1 MSILKPAIGAGSE
14 FLAMLRSH
22 ANQQY
27 TNFKILVGCEM
38 GNEDVQHAVH
48 ELQHAFPQLQ
58 IVLVDCPN
66 ASEGSNGKVEV
77 LEILASHARNP
88 VLVISDAD
96 IQVPENYLEQISQD
110 LAEPKTGLVT
120 CLFRAEPGH
129 SLASRFE
136 ALWINTEYC
145 GQILLASWLQSVR
158 FALGASIAIHS
169 ETLQDIGGF
178 KSLRKFVGEDYQLG
192 ARVAALGTKVKI
204 STLPIKS
211 QLPINENWQAS
222 WKRQLR
228 WSRTIRKQR
237 PLGHAGLF
245 FTFSTVWAG
254 ASLLCQPNRLWP
266 MAAAVFGLRTLVAA
280 SNSRVLG
287 SPFWLK
293 HLWRLP
299 LVDCLACFVWIC
311 SYFGSSVEWAERRL
325 HLGTGGRIIKTQHTH
340 ISTDDP

>member
-1 MSILKPAIGAGSE
+1 
-14 FLAMLRSH
+14 
-22 ANQQY
+22 
-27 TNFKILVGCEM
+27 M
-38 GNEDVQHAVH
+38 GNEDVQHAVQ

-192 ARVAALGTKVKI
+192 AKVAALARI
-204 STLPIKS
+204 SHQSCARCPS
-211 QLPINENWQAS
+211 
-222 WKRQLR
+222 
-228 WSRTIRKQR
+228 
-237 PLGHAGLF
+237 
-245 FTFSTVWAG
+245 
-254 ASLLCQPNRLWP
+254 
-266 MAAAVFGLRTLVAA
+266 
-280 SNSRVLG
+280 
-287 SPFWLK
+287 
-293 HLWRLP
+293 
-299 LVDCLACFVWIC
+299 
-311 SYFGSSVEWAERRL
+311 
-325 HLGTGGRIIKTQHTH
+325 
-340 ISTDDP
+340 